1 MGKLAAIILMTFAL
15 GAQATEEER
24 SAKVIKL
31 LETQGMQATFDDQM
45 RVREEYR
52 KRSVQVMVDETLKRL
67 KPNAV
72 FRKKFNVAAM
82 ELFEALQPPWSSQE
96 VVDIWAGIYGS
107 KFSDEELDQLLA
119 FYSSP
124 VAQKEVYAGRESLM
138 EFSQY
143 LQMQYRPVEQRA
155 VQQYVARMQL
165 LRKECRC
172 KK

>member
-1 MGKLAAIILMTFAL
+1 MRKLAVILLMTFAL
-15 GAQATEEER
+15 SAHAADPER
-24 SAKVIKL
+24 SAKVLKL
-31 LETQGMQATFDDQM
+31 LDVQGVQATFEDQM

-72 FRKKFNVAAM
+72 FRKKFNAAAM
-82 ELFEALQPPWSSQE
+82 ELFEALQPPWASQE

-107 KFSDEELDQLLA
+107 KYTEEELDLLLA

-124 VAQKEVYAGRESLM
+124 VAQKEVNAGRESLM

-143 LQMQYRPVEQRA
+143 LQMQYRPVEQKA

-165 LRKECRC
+165 LGKECRC

>member
-1 MGKLAAIILMTFAL
+1 MRNMAAVLLMTFAL
-15 GAQATEEER
+15 GAQATEVEH
-24 SAKVIKL
+24 SAKVLKL
-31 LETQGMQATFDDQM
+31 LEVQGMQSIFEDQM

-67 KPNAV
+67 KPNAG
-72 FRKKFNVAAM
+72 FRKKFNAAAM
-82 ELFEALQPPWSSQE
+82 ELFNALQPPWSNQE

-107 KFSDEELDQLLA
+107 KFSDQELDLLLE

-124 VAQKEVYAGRESLM
+124 VAQKETSVGRESLI

-143 LQMQYRPVEQRA
+143 LQMQYMPVEQKA
-155 VQQYVARMQL
+155 VQQYVARMQQL
-165 LRKECRC
+165 GKECHC